1 MMTATSPAPSA
12 AIPADATD
20 PRPPAAPA
28 RRWRLEFSGWAGLL
42 LASPLIVMIAL
53 FVIYPV
59 IRLVID
65 SVQDGRGLER
75 YVDVFAYP
83 VSRRALVTT
92 LVDSIIVTLLTTV
105 CGLAIAWTL
114 HATRSRFIR
123 SALWVVALVPMW
135 MGVVVL
141 NYTIYVLL
149 SGNGPINAALLGLGI
164 IGEQLPLLYNDGAV
178 VFGMIYS
185 LLPYA
190 VLSLYAS
197 LSRIDLGLVTAAESL
212 GASRAR
218 ALASVA
224 FPLGR
229 GGVITTMSLLYVL
242 SIGFYVTPMLLGGAQ
257 TPFMAIFIDDQMNV
271 RFDYEGA
278 AASAVVLLAVAVL
291 VVVGVVA
298 AVGPKTFR
306 KALL

>member
-1 MMTATSPAPSA
+1 MTTTSA
-12 AIPADATD
+12 APVSPTTT
-20 PRPPAAPA
+20 PTTTGTPPAST
-28 RRWRLEFSGWAGLL
+28 RRWRLDFSGWTGAL
-42 LASPLIVMIAL
+42 LALPLIVMIAA
-53 FVIYPV
+53 FVVYPM
-59 IRLVID
+59 ITLVID
-65 SVQDGRGLER
+65 SVSDGAGLER
-75 YVDVFAYP
+75 YIDVFAYS
-83 VSRRALVTT
+83 VSRRALITT
-92 LVDSIIVTLLTTV
+92 LVDSIVVTVLTTA
-105 CGLAIAWTL
+105 CALCIAWTL

-123 SALWVVALVPMW
+123 TSLWAISLVPMW

-149 SGNGPINAALLGLGI
+149 SGSGPINSVLTGIGLIDGP
-164 IGEQLPLLYNDGAV
+164 LPLLYNDGAV
-178 VFGMIYS
+178 IFGMVYS

-212 GASRAR
+212 GASRVR

-224 FPLGR
+224 LPLGR
-229 GGVITTMSLLYVL
+229 GGIITTMSLLYVL
-242 SIGFYVTPMLLGGAQ
+242 SIGFYVTPMVLGGPQ
-257 TPFMAIFIDDQMNV
+257 TPFMPIFIDEQMNV

-291 VVVGVVA
+291 VVVAVVA